1 MSETHSAKDLIRR
14 LALFPFRGRF
24 ALLFLFLLGSIVVY
38 PYSETTGAGYYA
50 FRIVGTIVILLTV
63 YAVTFSRGLMALV
76 VVLAIP
82 SILQHVLFHL
92 HTPGV
97 LPFIN
102 RMLSL
107 GFDLLTIAIISWHIF
122 QTERPDSETIFGALC
137 VYLLLG
143 FMFSNV
149 YLAIFNIQPDAFYLS
164 PTGNLHVH
172 PDRFDFIYFSFGTL
186 TELGSSGM
194 VAVAPEAKSISLL
207 ESILGVLF
215 MAVLISR
222 LINAY
227 RYFEADEEQG
237 RGHPRKAS
245 YDGGSSGTDI

>member
-1 MSETHSAKDLIRR
+1 MGETHSAHQLVRR
-14 LALFPFRGRF
+14 LSLFPFRGRF
-24 ALLFLFLLGSIVVY
+24 ALLFFFLLGSIVVY

-50 FRIVGTIVILLTV
+50 FRIIGTIVILLTV
-63 YAVTFSRGLMALV
+63 YAVTFSRSLMALV
-76 VVLAIP
+76 IILAIP
-82 SILQHVLFHL
+82 SILQHLLFHL

-97 LPFIN
+97 LPFVN

-107 GFDLLTIAIISWHIF
+107 GFDLLTIGIISRHIF
-122 QTERPDSETIFGALC
+122 QIERPDSETIFGALC

-149 YLAIFNIQPDAFYLS
+149 YLAFFNVHPEAFYLS

-186 TELGSSGM
+186 TELGTSGM
-194 VAVAPEAKSISLL
+194 VAVAPEVKSVSLL

-227 RYFEADEEQG
+227 RSFEASEEQG
-237 RGHPRKAS
+237 RERSRKAS
-245 YDGGSSGTDI
+245 SGGASSGTDT